1 MRSNKID
8 SILVKNSLLAE
19 KAVDGMAIAFSVL
32 GCLSLLVVVFT
43 NVISII
49 GRVLFGM
56 PIVGDFE
63 LVEMSCAVAVFMFL
77 PLCQIRNGNIIIDAF
92 TWKFGFFTK
101 NIMDLFAAMLFC
113 AVAIFFSARMMF
125 GLLDMLKYQEQT
137 MLLQIPI
144 WIPFVPAILSF
155 SLLSVTCVFSIYRK
169 ILNLVYGRQ
178 LEWIG

>member
-56 PIVGDFE
+56 PIVGDF
-63 LVEMSCAVAVFMFL
+63 
-77 PLCQIRNGNIIIDAF
+77 
-92 TWKFGFFTK
+92 
-101 NIMDLFAAMLFC
+101 
-113 AVAIFFSARMMF
+113 
-125 GLLDMLKYQEQT
+125 
-137 MLLQIPI
+137 
-144 WIPFVPAILSF
+144 
-155 SLLSVTCVFSIYRK
+155 
-169 ILNLVYGRQ
+169 
-178 LEWIG
+178 